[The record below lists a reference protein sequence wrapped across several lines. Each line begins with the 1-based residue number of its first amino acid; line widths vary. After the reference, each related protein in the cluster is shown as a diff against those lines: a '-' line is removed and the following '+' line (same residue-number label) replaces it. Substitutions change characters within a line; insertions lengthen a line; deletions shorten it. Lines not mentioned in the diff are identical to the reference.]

1 MGRRAGVKPLV
12 WGCLPD
18 TVTVLALQAVASPTG
33 PSGSPPGKP
42 QEGGQRMQ
50 QPVEVQ
56 VDEHEQI
63 VERVAAVDVAK
74 ARGMVCLRIPR
85 GTIPGRQVR

>member
-1 MGRRAGVKPLV
+1 
-12 WGCLPD
+12 
-18 TVTVLALQAVASPTG
+18 
-33 PSGSPPGKP
+33 
-42 QEGGQRMQ
+42 MQ

-85 GTIPGRQVR
+85 GTIPGRRVR